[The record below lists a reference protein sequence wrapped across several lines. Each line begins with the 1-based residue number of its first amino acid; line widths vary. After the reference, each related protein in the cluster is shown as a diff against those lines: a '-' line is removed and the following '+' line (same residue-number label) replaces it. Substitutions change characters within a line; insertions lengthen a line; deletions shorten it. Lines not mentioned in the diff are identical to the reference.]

1 MAESITPEMTAKEG
15 KTPPAGRTRFLIGGL
30 LIVAAVIYLI
40 ASSTQTAAQYF
51 LTVDELYAM
60 GEEAIG
66 RNVRVTGAVDGDTI
80 DYQPSTLTLR
90 FTIVNVPGDLDEI
103 ERSGGLAEV
112 LHQALLDP
120 EAARLAVIVN
130 GPKPDLLRHEAQAI
144 ITGQLGDD
152 GVFSGQELLL
162 KCPTRY
168 EGEIPLQ
175 VEEG

>member
-1 MAESITPEMTAKEG
+1 MAEIAVEEVKI
-15 KTPPAGRTRFLIGGL
+15 PPAGRMRFLIGGM
-30 LIVAAVIYLI
+30 LIVAAIIYLI
-40 ASSTQTAAQYF
+40 ASSTQTSAQFF
-51 LTVDELYAM
+51 LTVDELFAM
-60 GEEAIG
+60 GDDAIG
-66 RNVRVTGAVDGDTI
+66 RDVRIVGAVDGESI
-80 DYQPSTLTLR
+80 VFEASTLTLR

-103 ERSGGLAEV
+103 ERAGGLAEV

-120 EAARLAVIVN
+120 KAGRVDVIVN

-168 EGEIPLQ
+168 ESEIPLQ
-175 VEEG
+175 VE

>member
-1 MAESITPEMTAKEG
+1 MAEIAMEEVKI
-15 KTPPAGRTRFLIGGL
+15 PPAGRMRFLIGGM
-30 LIVAAVIYLI
+30 LIVAAIIYLI
-40 ASSTQTAAQYF
+40 ASSTQTSAQFF
-51 LTVDELYAM
+51 LTVDELFAM
-60 GEEAIG
+60 GDDAIG
-66 RNVRVTGAVDGDTI
+66 RDVMIVGAVDGESI
-80 DYQPSTLTLR
+80 VYEASTLTLR

-103 ERSGGLAEV
+103 ERAGGLAEV

-120 EAARLAVIVN
+120 KAGRVDVIVN

-168 EGEIPLQ
+168 ESEIPLQ
-175 VEEG
+175 VE

>member
-1 MAESITPEMTAKEG
+1 MAEIAVEEVKI
-15 KTPPAGRTRFLIGGL
+15 PPAGRMRFLIGGM
-30 LIVAAVIYLI
+30 LIVAAIIYLI
-40 ASSTQTAAQYF
+40 ASSTQTSAQFF
-51 LTVDELYAM
+51 LTVDELFAM
-60 GEEAIG
+60 GDDAIG
-66 RNVRVTGAVDGDTI
+66 RDVRIVGAVDGESI
-80 DYQPSTLTLR
+80 VFEASTLTLR

-103 ERSGGLAEV
+103 ERAGGLAEV

-120 EAARLAVIVN
+120 EAGRVDVIVN

-168 EGEIPLQ
+168 ESEIPLQ
-175 VEEG
+175 VE

>member
-1 MAESITPEMTAKEG
+1 MAELAVEEVMI
-15 KTPPAGRTRFLIGGL
+15 PPAGRMRFLIGGM
-30 LIVAAVIYLI
+30 LIVAAIIYLI
-40 ASSTQTAAQYF
+40 ASSTQTSAQYF
-51 LTVDELYAM
+51 LTVDELFAM
-60 GEEAIG
+60 GNDAIG
-66 RNVRVTGAVDGDTI
+66 RNVRIVGAVDGESI
-80 DYQPSTLTLR
+80 VFEASTLTLR

-103 ERSGGLAEV
+103 NRAGGLAEV

-120 EAARLAVIVN
+120 EATRVDIVVN

-168 EGEIPLQ
+168 ESEIPLQ
-175 VEEG
+175 VE

>member
-1 MAESITPEMTAKEG
+1 MAEVTAEEI
-15 KTPPAGRTRFLIGGL
+15 KTPPAGQMRFLIGGL

-40 ASSTQTAAQYF
+40 ASSTQTSAQYF
-51 LTVDELYAM
+51 LTVDELFAM

-66 RNVRVTGAVDGDTI
+66 RDVRVVGAVDGDTI
-80 DYQPSTLTLR
+80 DYEPSTLTLR

-103 ERSGGLAEV
+103 GRSGGLAEV
-112 LHQALLDP
+112 LQQALLNP
-120 EAARLAVIVN
+120 EAARLSVIVN

-152 GVFSGQELLL
+152 GIFIGQELLL

-168 EGEIPLQ
+168 ESEVPLQ

>member
-1 MAESITPEMTAKEG
+1 MAELAVEEVKI
-15 KTPPAGRTRFLIGGL
+15 PPAGRMRFLIGGM
-30 LIVAAVIYLI
+30 LIVAAIIYLI
-40 ASSTQTAAQYF
+40 ASSTQTSAQFF
-51 LTVDELYAM
+51 LTVDELFAM
-60 GEEAIG
+60 GDDALG
-66 RNVRVTGAVDGDTI
+66 RDVRIVGAVDGESI
-80 DYQPSTLTLR
+80 VYEASTLTLR

-103 ERSGGLAEV
+103 ERAGGLAEV

-120 EAARLAVIVN
+120 EATRVDVIVN

-168 EGEIPLQ
+168 ESEIPLQ
-175 VEEG
+175 VE